1 MARTITQIHDELIAA
16 KNAQTQLAALTSTS
30 ATALWRLWLY
40 VVAVGMY
47 THEVLFDAHKAEVL
61 DIISRLKPHSLKWYA
76 TKAVAYMH
84 GYDLVSDADFYD
96 TTGLTE
102 QEISDAMIVDYAAVV
117 EVDNGLRVKVATDN
131 GTDLVPLSAEQFDG
145 FVEYMSRV
153 KDAGV
158 KLLITTQVADELKL
172 NIELYYNPLIMDST
186 GARLDGGGATTV
198 QDAIKNYLKRLPFN
212 GVFVLAYLVDELQQV
227 EGVVIPHIV
236 QAQARYGSLAFGA
249 FAVQY
254 QPDSGY
260 LRFATDTDLTITW
273 IAKTPV

>member
-1 MARTITQIHDELIAA
+1 MARTITQIHEELIAA
-16 KNAQTQLAALTSTS
+16 KNAQTQLAGLTSTS

-61 DIISRLKPHSLKWYA
+61 DIISRMKPHSLKWYA

-131 GTDLVPLSAEQFDG
+131 GTDLVPLSSVQFDG
-145 FVEYMSRV
+145 FVEYMTRI

-227 EGVVIPHIV
+227 DGVVIPHIV
-236 QAQARYGSLAFGA
+236 QAQARYGSLAFSA

-260 LRFATDTDLTITW
+260 LRFATDADLTITW